1 MTILGITELVP
12 DLVCEVLVE
21 QRALLTWLELWL
33 RNQVSCTLEM
43 RAGDDLDLLLIR
55 LLLGRLS
62 LLLRAGWFFLEGH
75 RCGLHLLCR
84 RLVADLSD
92 LARHAGALEGL
103 GRRAT
108 TALLGAGA
116 HHATV
121 LGGCEA
127 GEEGFDVASIS
138 EGIHHSGT
146 F

>member
-33 RNQVSCTLEM
+33 RNQVGCTLEM

-75 RCGLHLLCR
+75 CCGLHLLCGS
-84 RLVADLSD
+84 LVADLSD
-92 LARHAGALEGL
+92 LGGHTRALEGL

-116 HHATV
+116 HHAAV

-127 GEEGFDVASIS
+127 GEVRLDVASIS